1 MANKTSIYRKE
12 IMKHGLSGNVHN
24 FMRVYYPE
32 YYKLSQEDQ
41 AEMRRLFYGDKVNS
55 IYNSVLVDAIDR
67 VNSDE
72 DLLNTRLFD
81 VKSNP
86 MIRVNRT
93 KDGHKDFAHES
104 YRCSEKTL
112 NRVKEWFEVQY
123 PKFVDRLLR
132 EYGLEGIE
140 DTDRALMKI
149 LMRDFKMTRGQAEKI
164 VNKYYI
170 SENTISMLD
179 KYTVSGEKD
188 TRVIEIKNQGKLNIK
203 NTTKTRVASKKIKE
217 QLYCTKHSDEIFR
230 VIKSK
235 YPNVKTFIEQ
245 EGMPFTVSAYHQ
257 SRSTTRYSRN
267 TAIALVKWYEENK
280 PTEEN
285 HEVVEVEN
293 QQVKAEVLNVKEE
306 PERAVDLKPII
317 DILKKG
323 MLGRK
328 VVDEHKLSVM
338 SRCLLS
344 RITNEELEDIKFIQ
358 EFEELEDKLKVN
370 ELSNLF
376 TNTEE
381 YQRNRRRYEFISN
394 DLKDLS
400 KVIKF

>member
-12 IMKHGLSGNVHN
+12 IMKHGLEGNVHN

-55 IYNSVLVDAIDR
+55 IYNSVLVDAINR
-67 VNSDE
+67 VNSDD

-86 MIRVNRT
+86 MTRVNRT

-112 NRVKEWFEVQY
+112 NRVKEWFEVKY
-123 PKFVDRLLR
+123 PKFVDRLVR
-132 EYGLEGIE
+132 EYGIEGIE

-179 KYTVSGEKD
+179 KYTISGEKD

-217 QLYCTKHSDEIFR
+217 QLFCTKHSDEIFR

-235 YPNVKTFIEQ
+235 YPNVKTFIEA

-280 PTEEN
+280 PAEEKTN
-285 HEVVEVEN
+285 VVEVEN
-293 QQVKAEVLNVKEE
+293 QQVKTEE
-306 PERAVDLKPII
+306 PERKEEAVMTVDLKPII
-317 DILKKG
+317 SILKKG

-328 VVDEHKLSVM
+328 VVDEHKLSIM
-338 SRCLLS
+338 SSCLLS
-344 RITNEELEDIKFIQ
+344 RITNEELEDIRFIQ
-358 EFEELEDKLKVN
+358 EFEELEDKLKLN
-370 ELSNLF
+370 DLSDLIR
-376 TNTEE
+376 NTEE

>member
-12 IMKHGLSGNVHN
+12 IMKHSLEGNVHN

-86 MIRVNRT
+86 MIRVNRVR
-93 KDGHKDFAHES
+93 GEHKDIAHKS

-123 PKFVDRLLR
+123 PKFVDRLVR
-132 EYGLEGIE
+132 DYGLEGIE

-179 KYTVSGEKD
+179 KYTISGEKD

-203 NTTKTRVASKKIKE
+203 NTTKTRVVSKKIKE
-217 QLYCTKHSDEIFR
+217 QLYCAKHSDEIFK

-235 YPNVKTFIEQ
+235 YPNVKTFIEA
-245 EGMPFTVSAYHQ
+245 EGMPFTTSAYHQ
-257 SRSTTRYSRN
+257 SRSTKRYSRN
-267 TAIALVKWYEENK
+267 TAIALVKWYEANK
-280 PTEEN
+280 PAEEKA
-285 HEVVEVEN
+285 EVVEVES
-293 QQVKAEVLNVKEE
+293 QQVKVEVPERKEE
-306 PERAVDLKPII
+306 LERTVDLKPTI

-328 VVDEHKLSVM
+328 VVDEHKLSIM

-344 RITNEELEDIKFIQ
+344 RLTNEELEDIRFIQ

-370 ELSNLF
+370 ELSSLI

-381 YQRNRRRYEFISN
+381 YQRNHRRYEFISN

>member
-12 IMKHGLSGNVHN
+12 IMKHGLSSNVHN

-41 AEMRRLFYGDKVNS
+41 VEMRRLFYGDKVNS

-86 MIRVNRT
+86 MTRVNRLR
-93 KDGHKDFAHES
+93 GEHKDFAHES

-112 NRVKEWFEVQY
+112 NRVKEWFEVKY
-123 PKFVDRLLR
+123 PKFVDRLVR

-179 KYTVSGEKD
+179 KYTISGEKD

-203 NTTKTRVASKKIKE
+203 NTAKTRVVSKKIKE
-217 QLYCTKHSDEIFR
+217 QLFCIKHSDEIFR

-235 YPNVKTFIEQ
+235 YPNVKTFIEA

-257 SRSTTRYSRN
+257 SRSTARYSRN

-280 PTEEN
+280 PAEEKADI
-285 HEVVEVEN
+285 VEVESL
-293 QQVKAEVLNVKEE
+293 QPKTEV
-306 PERAVDLKPII
+306 PERVEETAKTVDLKPTI

-328 VVDEHKLSVM
+328 VVDEHKLSIM

-370 ELSNLF
+370 ELSSLI

-381 YQRNRRRYEFISN
+381 YQINLRRYEFISN

-400 KVIKF
+400 RVIKF

>member
-12 IMKHGLSGNVHN
+12 IMKHGLEGNVHN

-55 IYNSVLVDAIDR
+55 IYNSVLVDAINR
-67 VNSDE
+67 VNSDD
-72 DLLNTRLFD
+72 DLLNTRIFD

-86 MIRVNRT
+86 MTRVNRIR
-93 KDGHKDFAHES
+93 GEHKDFAHES

-112 NRVKEWFEVQY
+112 NRVK
-123 PKFVDRLLR
+123 
-132 EYGLEGIE
+132 EGIE

-179 KYTVSGEKD
+179 KYTISGEKD

-203 NTTKTRVASKKIKE
+203 NTAKTRVASRKIKE
-217 QLYCTKHSDEIFR
+217 QLFCTKHSDEIFR

-280 PTEEN
+280 PAEEN

-293 QQVKAEVLNVKEE
+293 QQVKTEE
-306 PERAVDLKPII
+306 PERKEETAKTVDLKPII

-328 VVDEHKLSVM
+328 VVDEHKLSIM

-344 RITNEELEDIKFIQ
+344 RITNEELEDIRFIQ
-358 EFEELEDKLKVN
+358 EFEELEDKLKTN
-370 ELSNLF
+370 DLSSLIR
-376 TNTEE
+376 NTEE
-381 YQRNRRRYEFISN
+381 YQKNRRRYEFISN

>member
-41 AEMRRLFYGDKVNS
+41 VEMRRLFYGDKVNS
-55 IYNSVLVDAIDR
+55 IYNSVLVDAINR

-86 MIRVNRT
+86 MTRVNRLR
-93 KDGHKDFAHES
+93 GEHKDIAHES

-123 PKFVDRLLR
+123 PKFVDRLVR
-132 EYGLEGIE
+132 DYGLEGIE

-179 KYTVSGEKD
+179 KYTISGEKD

-203 NTTKTRVASKKIKE
+203 NTTKTRVVSKKIKE
-217 QLYCTKHSDEIFR
+217 QLFCTKHSDEIFK

-235 YPNVKTFIEQ
+235 YPNVKTFIEA

-280 PTEEN
+280 PAKEN
-285 HEVVEVEN
+285 TEVVEVEN
-293 QQVKAEVLNVKEE
+293 QQPKIEVPNIKEE
-306 PERAVDLKPII
+306 AAMTVDLKPII

-328 VVDEHKLSVM
+328 VVDEYKLSIM

-344 RITNEELEDIKFIQ
+344 RLTNEELEAIRFVQ
-358 EFEELEDKLKVN
+358 EFEELEDKLKTN
-370 ELSNLF
+370 DLSSLIR
-376 TNTEE
+376 NTEE
-381 YQRNRRRYEFISN
+381 YQKNHRRYEFISN

>member
-12 IMKHGLSGNVHN
+12 IMKHGLEGNVHN

-41 AEMRRLFYGDKVNS
+41 VEMRRLFYGDKVNS
-55 IYNSVLVDAIDR
+55 IYNSVLVDAINR
-67 VNSDE
+67 VNSDD

-86 MIRVNRT
+86 MIRVNRLRGER
-93 KDGHKDFAHES
+93 KDIAHES

-112 NRVKEWFEVQY
+112 NRVKDWFEEQY
-123 PKFVDRLLR
+123 PKFVDRLVR

-170 SENTISMLD
+170 SESTTSMLD
-179 KYTVSGEKD
+179 KYTISGEKD

-203 NTTKTRVASKKIKE
+203 NTTKTRVVSKKTKE
-217 QLYCTKHSDEIFR
+217 QLFCTKHSDEIFK

-235 YPNVKTFIEQ
+235 YPNVKTFIKE

-267 TAIALVKWYEENK
+267 TAIALVKWYEANK
-280 PTEEN
+280 PAEEKA
-285 HEVVEVEN
+285 EVVEVEN
-293 QQVKAEVLNVKEE
+293 QHVKAEV
-306 PERAVDLKPII
+306 PERVEEAVRTVDLKPTI
-317 DILKKG
+317 DILEKG

-328 VVDEHKLSVM
+328 VIDEHKLSIM
-338 SRCLLS
+338 SKCLLDRLS
-344 RITNEELEDIKFIQ
+344 IDELEDIRFIQ

-370 ELSNLF
+370 ELSSLI
-376 TNTEE
+376 TNTDE
-381 YQRNRRRYEFISN
+381 YQKNHRRYEFISS

-400 KVIKF
+400 KVIEF

>member
-12 IMKHGLSGNVHN
+12 IMKHGLEGNVHN

-41 AEMRRLFYGDKVNS
+41 TEMRRLFYGDKVNS
-55 IYNSVLVDAIDR
+55 IYNSVLVDAINR
-67 VNSDE
+67 VNSDD

-86 MIRVNRT
+86 MTRVNRIRRE
-93 KDGHKDFAHES
+93 HKDFAHES
-104 YRCSEKTL
+104 YRCSEKKL
-112 NRVKEWFEVQY
+112 NRVKEWFEVKY
-123 PKFVDRLLR
+123 PKFVDRLVR

-179 KYTVSGEKD
+179 KYTISGEKD

-203 NTTKTRVASKKIKE
+203 NTAKTRVVSKKIKE
-217 QLYCTKHSDEIFR
+217 QLFCTKHSDEIFR

-235 YPNVKTFIEQ
+235 YPNVKTFIEA

-280 PTEEN
+280 PAEEKADI
-285 HEVVEVEN
+285 VEVEN
-293 QQVKAEVLNVKEE
+293 QQVKTEI
-306 PERAVDLKPII
+306 PERVEETAKTVDLKPTI

-328 VVDEHKLSVM
+328 VVDEHKLSIM

-344 RITNEELEDIKFIQ
+344 RLTNEELEDIKFIQ
-358 EFEELEDKLKVN
+358 EFEKLEDKLKVN
-370 ELSNLF
+370 ELSSLI

-381 YQRNRRRYEFISN
+381 YQRNYRRYEFISN

-400 KVIKF
+400 RVIKF

>member
-72 DLLNTRLFD
+72 DLLNTRIFD

-86 MIRVNRT
+86 MIRINRV
-93 KDGHKDFAHES
+93 KGEHKDFAHKN

-112 NRVKEWFEVQY
+112 NRIKAWFEEQY
-123 PKFVDRLLR
+123 PKFVDRLVR
-132 EYGLEGIE
+132 DYGLDGIE

-170 SENTISMLD
+170 SENTIRMLD
-179 KYTVSGEKD
+179 KYTASGEKD

-203 NTTKTRVASKKIKE
+203 KTAKTRVVSKKIKE
-217 QLYCTKHSDEIFR
+217 QLFCTKHSDEIFK

-235 YPNVKTFIEQ
+235 YPNVKTFIEA

-280 PTEEN
+280 PTEEKVN
-285 HEVVEVEN
+285 VVEVESL
-293 QQVKAEVLNVKEE
+293 QPKVEVPETKEE
-306 PERAVDLKPII
+306 LERTVDLKPTI

-328 VVDEHKLSVM
+328 VIDEHKLSIM

-344 RITNEELEDIKFIQ
+344 RITNEELDDIRFIQ
-358 EFEELEDKLKVN
+358 EFEKLEDKLKTN
-370 ELSNLF
+370 DLSDLIR
-376 TNTEE
+376 NTEE
-381 YQRNRRRYEFISN
+381 YQKNCRRYEFISN

-400 KVIKF
+400 EVIKF

>member
-12 IMKHGLSGNVHN
+12 IMKHGLEGNVHN

-55 IYNSVLVDAIDR
+55 IYNSVLVDAINR

-72 DLLNTRLFD
+72 DLLNTRIFD

-86 MIRVNRT
+86 VTRINRVR
-93 KDGHKDFAHES
+93 GEHKDFAHEG

-112 NRVKEWFEVQY
+112 NRVKTWFEEQY
-123 PKFVDRLLR
+123 PKFVDRLVR
-132 EYGLEGIE
+132 DYGLEGIE
-140 DTDRALMKI
+140 DTDRALMKT
-149 LMRDFKMTRGQAEKI
+149 LMRDFKMTRGQAEKV

-170 SENTISMLD
+170 SENTIRMLD
-179 KYTVSGEKD
+179 KYTISGEKD

-203 NTTKTRVASKKIKE
+203 NTTKTRVASSKIEE
-217 QLYCTKHSDEIFR
+217 QLFCTKHSDEIFS

-235 YPNVKTFIEQ
+235 YPNVKTFIEA

-257 SRSTTRYSRN
+257 SRSTKRYSRN

-280 PTEEN
+280 PAKEIT
-285 HEVVEVEN
+285 EVVEVEN
-293 QQVKAEVLNVKEE
+293 QQVKTEVPERKEE
-306 PERAVDLKPII
+306 LERTVDLKPII

-328 VVDEHKLSVM
+328 VVDEHKLSIM
-338 SRCLLS
+338 SKCLLS
-344 RITNEELEDIKFIQ
+344 RLTNEELDDIRFIQ
-358 EFEELEDKLKVN
+358 EFEELEDKLKTN
-370 ELSNLF
+370 ELSSLIR
-376 TNTEE
+376 NTED
-381 YQRNRRRYEFISN
+381 YQRNRRRYEFIGN

>member
-55 IYNSVLVDAIDR
+55 IYNSVLVDAINR

-72 DLLNTRLFD
+72 DLLNTRIFD

-86 MIRVNRT
+86 VARINRVR
-93 KDGHKDFAHES
+93 DEHKDFAHKS
-104 YRCSEKTL
+104 YRCSEETI
-112 NRVKEWFEVQY
+112 NRVKTWFEEQY
-123 PKFVDRLLR
+123 PKFVDRLVR

-140 DTDRALMKI
+140 DTDRALMKV

-170 SENTISMLD
+170 SESTISMLD
-179 KYTVSGEKD
+179 KYTASGEKD

-203 NTTKTRVASKKIKE
+203 NTTKTRVASRKIKE
-217 QLYCTKHSDEIFR
+217 QLFCTEHSDEIFS

-235 YPNVKTFIEQ
+235 YPNVKTFIEA

-280 PTEEN
+280 PAKESA
-285 HEVVEVEN
+285 EVVDVEN
-293 QQVKAEVLNVKEE
+293 QPAKTEVPERKEE
-306 PERAVDLKPII
+306 LERTVDIKPII

-328 VVDEHKLSVM
+328 VVDEHKLSIM

-344 RITNEELEDIKFIQ
+344 RLTNEELEDIRFIQ
-358 EFEELEDKLKVN
+358 EFEKLEDKLKAN
-370 ELSNLF
+370 DLSDLIR
-376 TNTEE
+376 NTEE
-381 YQRNRRRYEFISN
+381 YQRNHRRYEFIGN

>member
-12 IMKHGLSGNVHN
+12 IMKHGLEGNVHN

-55 IYNSVLVDAIDR
+55 IYNSVLVDAINR
-67 VNSDE
+67 VNSDD

-86 MIRVNRT
+86 MTRVNRT

-112 NRVKEWFEVQY
+112 NRVKEWFEVKY
-123 PKFVDRLLR
+123 PKFVDRLVR

-179 KYTVSGEKD
+179 KYTISGEKD

-217 QLYCTKHSDEIFR
+217 QLFCTKHSDEIFR

-235 YPNVKTFIEQ
+235 YPNVKTFIEA

-280 PTEEN
+280 PAEEKTN
-285 HEVVEVEN
+285 VVEVEN
-293 QQVKAEVLNVKEE
+293 QQVKTEE
-306 PERAVDLKPII
+306 PERKEEAVMTVDLKPII
-317 DILKKG
+317 SILKKG

-328 VVDEHKLSVM
+328 VVDEHKLSIM
-338 SRCLLS
+338 SSCLLS
-344 RITNEELEDIKFIQ
+344 RITNEELEDIRFIQ
-358 EFEELEDKLKVN
+358 EFEELEDKLKLN
-370 ELSNLF
+370 DLSDLIR
-376 TNTEE
+376 NTEE